1 MQLLI
6 ILAAVLTSSLVA
18 ATGEENL
25 RMNSTSVNMLIN
37 FFQQMNQDSV

>member
-18 ATGEENL
+18 ATAQNGEKQL
-25 RMNSTSVNMLIN
+25 T
-37 FFQQMNQDSV
+37 